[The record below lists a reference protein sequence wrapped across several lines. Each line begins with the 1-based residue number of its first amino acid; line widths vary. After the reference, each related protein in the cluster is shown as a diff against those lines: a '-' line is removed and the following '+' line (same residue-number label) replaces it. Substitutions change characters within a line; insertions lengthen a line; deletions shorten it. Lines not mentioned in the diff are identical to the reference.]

1 MNKIRKWR
9 IEILIILDIIS
20 IILSYIFAFFVKFGM
35 NVSSGYIH
43 RYTRIMPLIIIL
55 YLIPLSIFKM
65 YRSLWSNVGI
75 DEVLNGL
82 IACNIG
88 TLLTYIFNKVLN
100 YQIPFSI
107 QLASGIFIFF
117 LITCLRVSYRV
128 YRHIVIYEIG
138 KNLNYKKRVLVIG
151 AGSCAHIVID
161 EMFKNKEMNMMPVGI
176 IDDNNI
182 KKGTFLRGVK
192 VLGNRKDIKKIAKER
207 RVDLILIA
215 ISKISAKDKKE
226 ILEICQQT
234 NIKTKV
240 IPGVYEIMDGQVNLT
255 KMRDVNL
262 KDLLGRE
269 EIKLDKEYVGSYLEN
284 KVVLVTGGGGSIGS
298 ELCRQI
304 SRFNPKKLLI
314 LDIYEN
320 SVYDLQNELSRTVP
334 NIEKIV
340 IIASVRDRKRMANIF
355 KKYKPQV
362 VFHAAAHKHV
372 PLMENNPGE
381 AIKNNVVGTLNTAE
395 LASNYGAERFVLIST
410 DKAVN
415 PTNIMGA
422 SKRLC
427 EMIIQGLNKKSS
439 TEFVAVRFGNVLGSN
454 GSVIPLFKKQ
464 IKEGGPIT
472 LTHKDIT
479 RYFMLIPEAVQLVLQ
494 ASAYANGGEIFVL
507 DMGSP
512 VKIYDLAE
520 NLIKL
525 SGLKPYEDI
534 DIKITGLR
542 EGEKLYEELLMSEEG
557 LEKTPH
563 EKIFIGRP
571 GDFDINE
578 LKKDISELLDFA
590 ISENEYLIREKMKD
604 IVPTYVEVNYENNIE
619 EAAISVE

>member
-20 IILSYIFAFFVKFGM
+20 IILSYIFAFFIKFGM

-88 TLLTYIFNKVLN
+88 MLLTYIFNKVLN

-128 YRHIVIYEIG
+128 YRRIVIYEIG

-192 VLGNRKDIKKIAKER
+192 VLGNRKDIKKIVKER
-207 RVDLILIA
+207 EVDLILIA

-340 IIASVRDRKRMANIF
+340 IIASVRDRKRMSKIF

>member
-9 IEILIILDIIS
+9 IEILIILDVIS
-20 IILSYIFAFFVKFGM
+20 IVLSYIFALFIKFGT
-35 NVSSGYIH
+35 NVLDGYMH
-43 RYTRIMPLIIIL
+43 RYTKIMLFITIL

-65 YRSLWSNVGI
+65 YRSLWSNAGI

-82 IACNIG
+82 IACNLG
-88 TLLTYIFNKVLN
+88 MLLTYIFDKVFGFK
-100 YQIPFSI
+100 IPFSI
-107 QLASGIFIFF
+107 QIASGIFIFF

-128 YRHIVIYEIG
+128 YRIIIVDRIE
-138 KNLNYKKRVLVIG
+138 KNLNHKKRVLVFG

-161 EMFKNKEMNMMPVGI
+161 EMFKNKEMNMVPIGI

-192 VLGNRKDIKKIAKER
+192 VLGNRNDIGQIVKER
-207 RVDLILIA
+207 EVDLILIA
-215 ISKISAKDKKE
+215 ISKISASDKKE

-234 NIKTKV
+234 NIQTKV
-240 IPGVYEIMDGQVNLT
+240 IPGISEIMDGQVNLT
-255 KMRDVNL
+255 KMRDVDL
-262 KDLLGRE
+262 RDLLGRE
-269 EIKLDKEYVGSYLEN
+269 EIKLDKKYVGAYLEN

-304 SRFNPKKLLI
+304 STFNPKKLLI

-320 SVYDLQNELSRTVP
+320 NVYDLQNELNRAMP
-334 NIEKIV
+334 NVEKNV
-340 IIASVRDRKRMANIF
+340 IIASVRDRKRMDKIF

-395 LASNYGAERFVLIST
+395 LASKHEVERFVLIST

-427 EMIIQGLNKKSS
+427 EMIIQGLNKKSD

-472 LTHKDIT
+472 LTHKNIT

-494 ASAYANGGEIFVL
+494 ASTYAKGGEIFVL

-571 GDFDINE
+571 GDFNINR
-578 LKKDISELLDFA
+578 LKKEISELLDLA
-590 ISENEYLIREKMKD
+590 ISEDEYLMREKMKE
-604 IVPTYVEVNYENNIE
+604 IVPTYVEVNYEENIKK
-619 EAAISVE
+619 EAAISL

>member
-20 IILSYIFAFFVKFGM
+20 IILSYIFAFFIKFGM

-88 TLLTYIFNKVLN
+88 MLLTYIFNKVLN

-128 YRHIVIYEIG
+128 YRRIVIYEIG

-192 VLGNRKDIKKIAKER
+192 VLGNRKDIKKIVKER
-207 RVDLILIA
+207 EVDLILIA

>member
-20 IILSYIFAFFVKFGM
+20 IILSYIFAFFIKFGM

-88 TLLTYIFNKVLN
+88 MLLTYIFNKVLN

-128 YRHIVIYEIG
+128 YRRIVIYEIG

-604 IVPTYVEVNYENNIE
+604 IVPTYVEVNYENNIK
-619 EAAISVE
+619 EAAISLE

>member
-88 TLLTYIFNKVLN
+88 MLLTYIFNKVLN

-128 YRHIVIYEIG
+128 YRRIVIYEIG

-207 RVDLILIA
+207 EVDLILIA